1 MAGAISRGNTPTSSN
16 TERAG
21 GLLGDSNC
29 SICGGLGYIRLD
41 VPLEHPDFGKLFPCA
56 CRAAEI
62 RERRTEALRSV
73 SNLAALDR
81 FTFETFRPEGQGL
94 SPDRQRN
101 LRWAYDLACAY
112 AVHPEGWLVLRGG
125 YGCGKTHLAA
135 AIANACV
142 VQGVSV
148 LFLTVPDL
156 LDHLRAS
163 FSPSASQT
171 YDERFEEVRTAP
183 LLILDDLGIE
193 QSTPWALEKLFQ
205 LLNYR
210 YMNRLPTVI
219 TTNHALEEM
228 EPRLRSRLADSD
240 LVQLVT
246 ILAPDYRQA
255 GMEQTHSELNT
266 LPLYAE
272 MTFGSFD
279 LRQRSLPR
287 EQSDNLRRALE
298 IAQTYAEQPTGWLFF
313 TGMYGCGKTHLAAAI
328 ANERVRLGHP
338 ALFIVVP
345 DLLDHLRA
353 TFNPQSP
360 VSYDKRFEEVRRAPF
375 LVLDDLGTE
384 SATPWAQEKL
394 YQLFNYRYVAQ
405 LPTVIT
411 TAKAVEDLDAKLRTR
426 LLDARRC
433 QIFALT
439 VPPYLGG
446 ATRSKAGRR
455 AKKKR

>member
-1 MAGAISRGNTPTSSN
+1 MAGATSKESTPTSSN

-21 GLLGDSNC
+21 SLLGDPHC
-29 SICGGLGYIRLD
+29 PICGGLGYIRLD
-41 VPLEHPDFGKLFPCA
+41 VPLGHPDFGKLFPCA

-62 RERRTEALRSV
+62 RERRTEALRTI
-73 SNLAALDR
+73 SNIAALDR

-94 SPDRQRN
+94 SPDRQHN
-101 LRWAYDLACAY
+101 LRWAYDLAHAF
-112 AVHPEGWLVLRGG
+112 AAHPEGWLVLRGG

-142 VQGVSV
+142 AQGLPV

-156 LDHLRAS
+156 LDHLRAA
-163 FSPSASQT
+163 FSPSAGQT

-193 QSTPWALEKLFQ
+193 QSTSWALEKLFQ

-210 YMNRLPTVI
+210 YMSRLPTVI
-219 TTNHALEEM
+219 TTNHELEEL
-228 EPRLRSRLADSD
+228 EPRLRSRLADPD

-255 GMEQTHSELNT
+255 GMEQTHSGLNT

-272 MTFGSFD
+272 MTLGSFD
-279 LRQRSLPR
+279 LRQRDLPR
-287 EQSDNLRRALE
+287 EQVDNLRRALE
-298 IAQTYAEQPTGWLFF
+298 LAQTYAEHPAGWLLF
-313 TGMYGCGKTHLAAAI
+313 TGLYGCGKTHLAAAI

-360 VSYDKRFEEVRRAPF
+360 VSYDKRFEEVRRTPF

-411 TAKAVEDLDAKLRTR
+411 TAKEVDELDAKLRTR

-433 QIFALT
+433 VIFGLT
-439 VPPYLGG
+439 APPYLGG
-446 ATRSKAGRR
+446 VARAKAVRR